1 MEYQT
6 VRYEKNDEI
15 GILTINRPKALNA
28 LNAEVIGD
36 LEQVLGEIEA
46 DADLRVLIVTGEGRA
61 FVAGADIGEM
71 SSMDLTAGRKWGQ
84 RGSAVM
90 RRIEKLE
97 IPTIAAVNG
106 FALGGG
112 CELAMSCDII
122 LAAGPNQEGK
132 GGAKFGQPEVGLGIT
147 PGFSGT
153 QRLPRR
159 VGAAKAKELI
169 FSAKIID
176 AEEAKKI
183 GLVNEIYPPEELLNQ
198 AINMAKSFAINAPIA
213 VRYSKACIDRG
224 MQLDIDGAIALENE
238 FFGMCFAT
246 EDQKEGMSAYLE
258 KRKEKNFKNK

>member
-1 MEYQT
+1 MYQT
-6 VRYEKNDEI
+6 IRYEKNQSI
-15 GILTINRPKALNA
+15 GILTISRPKALNA
-28 LNAEVIGD
+28 LNAEVIGE
-36 LEQVLGEIEA
+36 LEQVLCEIEA

-61 FVAGADIGEM
+61 FVAGADIVEM
-71 SSMDLTAGRKWGQ
+71 SSMDLTAGRNWGR

-122 LAAGPNQEGK
+122 LAAGPNAEGK

-169 FSAKIID
+169 FSAQIID
-176 AEEAKKI
+176 AQEAKRI
-183 GLVNEIYPPEELLNQ
+183 GLVSEVYAPEELMDKAL
-198 AINMAKSFAINAPIA
+198 AMANAFAANAPLA
-213 VRYSKACIDRG
+213 VKYSKACIDRG
-224 MQLDIDGAIALENE
+224 IQMDIDDGVALENE

-246 EDQKEGMSAYLE
+246 EDQKEGMSAYIE
-258 KRKEKNFKNK
+258 KRKEKNFKNR